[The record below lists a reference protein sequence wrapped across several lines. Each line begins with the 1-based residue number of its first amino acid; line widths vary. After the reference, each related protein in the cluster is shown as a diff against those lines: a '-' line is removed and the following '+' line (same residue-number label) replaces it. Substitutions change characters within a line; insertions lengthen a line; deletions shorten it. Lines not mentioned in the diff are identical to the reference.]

1 MTIAKNIQ
9 LVRIITLKRRI
20 VLKTSSISFSEFLSN
35 NFLIIATTTKKIK
48 LKTATTTQKKSMFV
62 SIFENQN

>member
-35 NFLIIATTTKKIK
+35 NFLIIATTTTTTKIK
-48 LKTATTTQKKSMFV
+48 NSNNHTKKSMFV